1 MANPRESRPV
11 LHTKK
16 HLARLERERRQTRYI
31 LAAFIGILVIVIG
44 LVIYGYVDIKYL
56 QPRRPVAEVGDVAIS
71 AEAWQARV
79 RMERR
84 RLISEVQLYQQ
95 YQEYLGVDLSAQ
107 QQNIL
112 TQLNAVSPI
121 GQSVL
126 GDMVDEEL
134 IRQEAAARGISV
146 EEQEVDAAIQ
156 ASFRYF
162 PQGTPTPSVTPSPVA
177 PPTLSARTLALVTIT
192 STATVFLTPTVAA
205 TPTADP
211 LVTPTATVR
220 SSPTPTAGPTTTP
233 LPTGTPLTQAGFDES
248 YRNTIDQLAIDGLS
262 EAEWRLLYEGDLLRQ
277 RLLDE
282 ISADVPRTQEQ
293 VWARHILLAE
303 ESIAVA
309 VRVRLLNGGDFAAVA
324 AEVSTDTSNKDRG
337 GDLGWFG
344 RGAMVPEFE
353 TAAFTLPIGEIS
365 EPVKTQFGWHIIQV
379 LARGEVALNGEA
391 YESARQAAFET
402 WLTDARTTYNVVT
415 YDTWRSIVPD
425 DPAAPSAP
433 Q

>member
-1 MANPRESRPV
+1 MANPREQRPV

-31 LAAFIGILVIVIG
+31 LAAFIGILVLAIG
-44 LVIYGYVDIKYL
+44 LIIYGYVDIKYL
-56 QPRRPVAEVGDVAIS
+56 QPRRPVAEVGDVPIS
-71 AEAWQARV
+71 AQAWQARV

-126 GDMVDEEL
+126 GDMVDEEI

-146 EEQEVDAAIQ
+146 DAQELDAAIQ

-177 PPTLSARTLALVTIT
+177 PPTLSPRTLALVTIT
-192 STATVFLTPTVAA
+192 PTATAFQVPSATPTSTIDPSVTATVTLEAA
-205 TPTADP
+205 
-211 LVTPTATVR
+211 PTATL
-220 SSPTPTAGPTTTP
+220 GPTSTP
-233 LPTGTPLTQAGFDES
+233 LPTATPLTQAGFDES
-248 YRNTIDQLAIDGLS
+248 YRSTIDQLAVDGLS
-262 EAEWRLLYEGDLLRQ
+262 EAEWRKLYESDLLRQ
-277 RLLDE
+277 RLLEQITADE
-282 ISADVPRTQEQ
+282 PRTQEKA
-293 VWARHILLAE
+293 WARHILVPDE
-303 ESIAVA
+303 AVA
-309 VRVRLLNGGDFAAVA
+309 LVVRGRLEKGEDFAAVA

-344 RGAMVPEFE
+344 KGAMVAEFE
-353 TAAFTLPIGEIS
+353 AAAFTLPIGEIS
-365 EPVKTQFGWHIIQV
+365 EPVQTQFGWHIIQV
-379 LARGEVALNGEA
+379 LARGEVALTAEE
-391 YESARQAAFET
+391 YESARQSAFEA
-402 WLTDARTTYNVVT
+402 WLTEARTKYNVVT

-425 DPAAPSAP
+425 DPAVPVAA